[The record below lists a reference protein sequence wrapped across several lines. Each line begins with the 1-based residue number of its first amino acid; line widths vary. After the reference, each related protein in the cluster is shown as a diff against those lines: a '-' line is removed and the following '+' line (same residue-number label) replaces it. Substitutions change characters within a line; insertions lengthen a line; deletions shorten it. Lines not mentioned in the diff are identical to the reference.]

1 MGDSTRYNGARGGPV
16 GGPGRLHPWRLSST
30 QGWIGER
37 TQPLIWTLWVLPDRA
52 DDSKRLRA
60 SPNPF
65 WFVSAVQKQVGQ
77 AVGTQ
82 QDENL

>member
-1 MGDSTRYNGARGGPV
+1 M
-16 GGPGRLHPWRLSST
+16 
-30 QGWIGER
+30 
-37 TQPLIWTLWVLPDRA
+37 QPLIWTLWVLPDRA
-52 DDSKRLRA
+52 DDSKRIQA

-77 AVGTQ
+77 EVGTQ